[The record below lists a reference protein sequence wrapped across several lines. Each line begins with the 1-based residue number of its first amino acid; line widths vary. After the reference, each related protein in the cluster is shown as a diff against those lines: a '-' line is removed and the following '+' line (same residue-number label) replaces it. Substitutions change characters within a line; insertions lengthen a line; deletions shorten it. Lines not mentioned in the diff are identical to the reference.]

1 MNETA
6 VPGDHDTAQ
15 DADVNPMSE
24 ESGQLPADPYQ
35 DAARTLDFPRIINHV
50 AGYCITGYG
59 KERVHALA
67 PSDVF
72 ALVRDELNRVDE
84 MRGLIDGEDSPPIEG
99 LEDTRPA
106 LHRAAKAGSMVAAED
121 FRDILRTLITSRKLR
136 TFFLKR
142 RERCGMLANMAEE
155 LHEDKMLEYH
165 IDRVVDEEGG
175 VKDGASKELRAIRR
189 EIIEKSGQ
197 LRRRMENIL
206 KRVSEDEIV
215 MEELVTMRDGRLVL
229 PVKVE
234 YKRQI
239 EGFIHSTSATGQT
252 VYIEPTETLDLN
264 NEIRDLQFAEIREV
278 NAILTELTGRLR
290 SAVEAL
296 LRSIGMIAEFDSL
309 YARARYGREHLAS
322 SPVVKLEGP
331 LVLHHARHPQLLLH
345 RQRKDVVPLDL
356 TLGDE
361 ATTIIITGPNAGGKS
376 VTMKTVG
383 LSALMVQSGIPVPCD
398 PTSEFP
404 VYKSVHVDIGDEQ
417 SVENDLST
425 FSSHISRLKRIVEL
439 ADRHALVLID
449 EIGTGTDPAEGS
461 ALGAAILEHLTHTR
475 AHVISTTHHGMLKA
489 FAHAQ
494 EGMSNAAMEFD
505 LHTLQPTYVFRAGLP
520 GSSYAFE
527 ITRRH
532 GMARNII
539 DRAREILGTQSDAL
553 EQLLAEVER
562 QSQDLGIRLRKA
574 EQQEEQYRA
583 LLAEYTAKQKG
594 LKQEARQIKR
604 QALEEAEN
612 IVQQSNAVL
621 EEAIRS
627 IREQQ
632 ASKEAIREARDRMH
646 AQRQQVEKAVE
657 ENRPQETRGEDTG
670 DAQLQQGDQVAM
682 RDTPSTQGVVLE
694 EPSGG
699 KVAVAFG
706 SIRMQVDVDSVRVLR
721 KQKPKETVSTTQH
734 LPEPVSGNEVDVRG
748 MYGDDA
754 IREVDRFLT
763 QAWSSGLKR
772 VDIIHGKGTGAL
784 RKRVHSYLKDVH
796 FVREFALG
804 EWNEGGSGMTKVY
817 FRED

>member
-1 MNETA
+1 MSVT
-6 VPGDHDTAQ
+6 
-15 DADVNPMSE
+15 DASAAPSPF
-24 ESGQLPADPYQ
+24 G
-35 DAARTLDFPRIINHV
+35 DAAAKLDLPRIIEHV
-50 AGYCITGYG
+50 AGYCATGYG
-59 KERVHALA
+59 RERVLHLQ

-72 ALVRDELNRVDE
+72 AFVRDELDRVQE
-84 MRGLIDGEDSPPIEG
+84 MRALLEADDAPPIDT
-99 LEDTRPA
+99 LEEARPA
-106 LHRAAKAGSMVAAED
+106 LHRAAKTGSMLPAED
-121 FRDILRTLITSRKLR
+121 FRDVLRTLITARKLKSY
-136 TFFLKR
+136 FHR
-142 RERCGMLANMAEE
+142 RAERVPLLARISEQ
-155 LHEDKMLEYH
+155 LHEDKLLEYH

-175 VKDGASKELRAIRR
+175 VKDSASKELRRIRR
-189 EIIEKSGQ
+189 EIIDKSGQ

-229 PVKVE
+229 PVKTE

-239 EGFIHSTSATGQT
+239 QGFIHSTSATGQT

-278 NAILTELTGRLR
+278 NAILSELTDRLR
-290 SAVEAL
+290 SAVDGL
-296 LRSIGMIAEFDSL
+296 LRSIDTIGDIDSL
-309 YARARYGREHLAS
+309 YARARYGRERLAEC
-322 SPVVKLEGP
+322 PQVKLDGA

-345 RQRKDVVPLDL
+345 KKRADVIPLDL

-398 PTSEFP
+398 AASEFP

-425 FSSHISRLKRIVEL
+425 FSSHISRLARIVEH
-439 ADRHALVLID
+439 ADERSLVLID

-461 ALGAAILEHLTHTR
+461 ALGASILQHLTRVR
-475 AHVISTTHHGMLKA
+475 AHVICTTHHGMLKA
-489 FAHAQ
+489 FAHAE
-494 EGMSNAAMEFD
+494 EGMTNAAMEFD
-505 LHTLQPTYVFRAGLP
+505 MHTLQPTYVFRAGLP

-532 GMARNII
+532 GMHPSII
-539 DRAREILGTQSDAL
+539 DRARDILGTQSDAL

-574 EQQEEQYRA
+574 EQQEAQYQE
-583 LLAEYTAKQKG
+583 LLAEYTTKRKG
-594 LKQEARQIKR
+594 LKQEAKEIKR
-604 QALEEAEN
+604 QALEDAERV
-612 IVQQSNAVL
+612 VQESNTL
-621 EEAIRS
+621 IEQTIQS
-627 IREQQ
+627 IREAQ
-632 ASKEAIREARDRMH
+632 ASRESIRQAHERVQKEK
-646 AQRQQVEKAVE
+646 EKITAELKEHHPVVD
-657 ENRPQETRGEDTG
+657 PGG
-670 DAQLQQGDQVAM
+670 DSGSSAALQPGDEVSM
-682 RDTPSTQGVVLE
+682 RDNPSAKGIVLE
-694 EPSGG
+694 APENG

-706 SIRMQVDVDSVRVLR
+706 SIRMQVDTGSVRALPSEVR
-721 KQKPKETVSTTQH
+721 RESVSTQH
-734 LPEPVSGNEVDVRG
+734 MEEQTDGSEIDVRG

-754 IREVDRFLT
+754 IREVDRFLS

-784 RKRVHSYLKDVH
+784 RKRVHSYLKDLR
-796 FVREFALG
+796 FVERFALG

>member
-1 MNETA
+1 LEA
-6 VPGDHDTAQ
+6 FPPFR
-15 DADVNPMSE
+15 DAILKLE
-24 ESGQLPADPYQ
+24 FA
-35 DAARTLDFPRIINHV
+35 RIISHV

-59 KERVHALA
+59 KENVEQLV
-67 PSDVF
+67 PTEVY
-72 ALVRDELNRVDE
+72 ALVRDELARVDE
-84 MRGLIDGEDSPPIEG
+84 MRTLLETDDMPP
-99 LEDTRPA
+99 LEYLDEARPA
-106 LHRAAKAGSMVAAED
+106 LHRAAKEGSMVAAED
-121 FRDILRTLITSRKLR
+121 FRDILLTLATSRKLKV
-136 TFFLKR
+136 FFSR
-142 RERCGMLANMAEE
+142 RDERCPLLVRLCSD

-165 IDRVVDEEGG
+165 IDRVVDDEGG
-175 VKDGASKELRAIRR
+175 VKDGASKELKRIRR
-189 EIIEKSGQ
+189 EIIDKSGQ

-206 KRVSEDEIV
+206 KRVSEDELV
-215 MEELVTMRDGRLVL
+215 MEDLVTMRDGRLVL

-239 EGFIHSTSATGQT
+239 QGFIHSTSATGQT

-290 SAVEAL
+290 SSVEGL
-296 LRSIGMIAEFDSL
+296 LRTIELIGDLDCL
-309 YARARYGREHLAS
+309 YARARYGRESFGAC
-322 SPVVKLEGP
+322 PKVKLDGP
-331 LVLHHARHPQLLLH
+331 LVLQHARHPQLLLH
-345 RQRKDVVPLDL
+345 RQRKDVIPLDL
-356 TLGDE
+356 TLGED

-383 LSALMVQSGIPVPCD
+383 LCVLMVQSGIPVPCE
-398 PTSEFP
+398 PGSEFP
-404 VYKSVHVDIGDEQ
+404 IYRSVHVDIGDEQ

-425 FSSHISRLKRIVEL
+425 FSSHISRLARIVE
-439 ADRHALVLID
+439 HAGSRSLVLID

-461 ALGAAILEHLTHTR
+461 ALGAAILQHLTKAR

-489 FAHAQ
+489 FAHEQ
-494 EGMSNAAMEFD
+494 DGMANAAMEFD
-505 LHTLQPTYVFRAGLP
+505 MHTLQPTYVFRPGLP

-532 GMARNII
+532 GMNPGII

-574 EQQEEQYRA
+574 EQQEEQYRD
-583 LLAEYTAKQKG
+583 LLAEYTVKQKG
-594 LKQEARQIKR
+594 LKSEARDIKR
-604 QALEEAEN
+604 QALEEAERILN
-612 IVQQSNAVL
+612 DANAAV
-621 EEAIRS
+621 EETIRE

-632 ASKEAIREARDRMH
+632 ASKDAIRLARERMQKTRAEVQRKIGEARPVPDASGSTDPAAEVH
-646 AQRQQVEKAVE
+646 E
-657 ENRPQETRGEDTG
+657 G
-670 DAQLQQGDQVAM
+670 DEVAM
-682 RDTPSTQGVVLE
+682 KDSPGTKGLALE

-706 SIRMQVDVDSVRVLR
+706 SMRMQVDLAKLTVVRR
-721 KQKPKETVSTTQH
+721 QEPRQKVQTQH
-734 LPEPVSGNEVDVRG
+734 LDEPIETNEVDVRG

-754 IREVDRFLT
+754 IREVDRFLY
-763 QAWSSGLKR
+763 QAYSTGFKR
-772 VDIIHGKGTGAL
+772 VDVIHGKGTGAL
-784 RKRVHSYLKDVH
+784 RKRVHSYLRDLP
-796 FVREFALG
+796 FVDHYALG